1 MIVIIDYGMGN
12 PRSVQNML
20 KRLGYPSLISSTAD
34 EIQNAS
40 KIILPGV
47 GAFDAAMEKI
57 EEMEIKDTLNF
68 KALEDKIPVLGICL
82 GMQLMTSESEEG
94 SLKGLGWIPSVTKK
108 FHLSEG
114 FKIPHMG
121 WNLVIPEKKHSII
134 HEMEENHRCYFV
146 HSYYVELDNDEDL
159 LLSCSYGKKFCAAF
173 HSENI
178 FGFQFH
184 PEKSHRFGKK
194 LLENFAKI
202 C

>member
-82 GMQLMTSESEEG
+82 GMQLMTTESEEG

-108 FHLSEG
+108 ISSF
-114 FKIPHMG
+114 
-121 WNLVIPEKKHSII
+121 
-134 HEMEENHRCYFV
+134 
-146 HSYYVELDNDEDL
+146 
-159 LLSCSYGKKFCAAF
+159 
-173 HSENI
+173 
-178 FGFQFH
+178 
-184 PEKSHRFGKK
+184 
-194 LLENFAKI
+194 
-202 C
+202 

>member
-82 GMQLMTSESEEG
+82 GMQLMTTESEEG
-94 SLKGLGWIPSVTKK
+94 SLKGLGWIPSVTKNFIFLK
-108 FHLSEG
+108 DLRYLIWAG
-114 FKIPHMG
+114 I
-121 WNLVIPEKKHSII
+121 WLYLKKTF
-134 HEMEENHRCYFV
+134 N
-146 HSYYVELDNDEDL
+146 N
-159 LLSCSYGKKFCAAF
+159 
-173 HSENI
+173 
-178 FGFQFH
+178 
-184 PEKSHRFGKK
+184 P
-194 LLENFAKI
+194 
-202 C
+202 